1 LHLLQVS
8 PCNSIRHRPMRHN
21 LTQMKANMQ
30 HESVLITYSYITICN
45 DHLWIQCQA
54 QTISQILQTHV
65 EWCRIHINSY
75 ITIHLCL
82 YIHLH
87 YPNCTDLLWH
97 PVDILLI
104 SCPVSCSPLSP
115 VLDVGIPGGLKGPCG
130 RQAKGGHRRVQS
142 HPPQMRA
149 TPWHAANAELQ
160 RLMTQLC
167 TQRMSGET

>member
-1 LHLLQVS
+1 MQLNPTPAHA
-8 PCNSIRHRPMRHN
+8 
-21 LTQMKANMQ
+21 TQSYTNEGKYAAWKC
-30 HESVLITYSYITICN
+30 LTYSYITICN

-54 QTISQILQTHV
+54 QTISHILQTHV

-75 ITIHLCL
+75 ICIIQIVPTFC
-82 YIHLH
+82 
-87 YPNCTDLLWH
+87 
-97 PVDILLI
+97 DILLI

-115 VLDVGIPGGLKGPCG
+115 VLDVGIPGGLKGPWG